1 MPESRAGTQRPSGRP
16 LAAGPAPSGG
26 GVGGTGGS
34 GPGGGAPAGLGALRV
49 RREPRQARSR
59 ARVAQI
65 LAAAD
70 AILSVEG
77 FEALTVRRIAQEA
90 GVPVGSIYQFF
101 PDKAAV
107 VDALAHGYIG
117 EFDAAIAALVASA
130 SSAPAAGAA
139 ATGAGAGDP
148 GEWSDPVGRLVDE
161 FAELYRSRPGYVA
174 LWSGRHLSPELARAD
189 EANNLAI
196 ATGVRR
202 ILVARGILADGPE
215 LERNAQVAVRVAD
228 ALLQFAFSSAADG
241 DEAVLRE
248 LKTLLRLYL
257 ADLAGR

>member
-1 MPESRAGTQRPSGRP
+1 MG
-16 LAAGPAPSGG
+16 AAVARDDQ
-26 GVGGTGGS
+26 
-34 GPGGGAPAGLGALRV
+34 ARV

-70 AILSVEG
+70 GILSLEG

-90 GVPVGSIYQFF
+90 SVPVGSIYQFF

-117 EFDAAIAALVASA
+117 EFDAAIARLVE
-130 SSAPAAGAA
+130 GAED
-139 ATGAGAGDP
+139 AGD
-148 GEWSDPVGRLVDE
+148 GDGWADPVGRLVDE
-161 FAELYRSRPGYVA
+161 FANLYRSRPGYVA

-189 EANNLAI
+189 ETNNLAI
-196 ATGVRR
+196 AAGVRR
-202 ILVARGILADGPE
+202 ILVARGILHDGPD

-228 ALLQFAFSSAADG
+228 ALLQFAFAGAAGG
-241 DEAVLRE
+241 DELILQE

-257 ADLAGR
+257 TDLAGR

>member
-1 MPESRAGTQRPSGRP
+1 MPEARARAQQPPGAAVRAGAAPVSG
-16 LAAGPAPSGG
+16 A
-26 GVGGTGGS
+26 
-34 GPGGGAPAGLGALRV
+34 RV
-49 RREPRQARSR
+49 RREPQQARSR

-117 EFDAAIAALVASA
+117 EFDAAIAGLVASA
-130 SSAPAAGAA
+130 EAAGTAAAAGSSAAEAAAAVDGAA
-139 ATGAGAGDP
+139 EGVADAGDV
-148 GEWSDPVGRLVDE
+148 GGWADPVGRLVDE
-161 FAELYRSRPGYVA
+161 FAGLYRSRPGYVA

-196 ATGVRR
+196 AQGVRR
-202 ILVARGILADGPE
+202 ILVARGILGDGTD

-228 ALLQFAFSSAADG
+228 ALLQFAFFSAPGG

-248 LKTLLRLYL
+248 LKVLLRLYL
-257 ADLAGR
+257 ADLAAR

>member
-1 MPESRAGTQRPSGRP
+1 VPEAGVADSDAVPGVV
-16 LAAGPAPSGG
+16 AAGS
-26 GVGGTGGS
+26 
-34 GPGGGAPAGLGALRV
+34 RV

-70 AILSVEG
+70 GILSVEG

-107 VDALAHGYIG
+107 IDALAHGYIG
-117 EFDAAIAALVASA
+117 EFDAAIAQLVA
-130 SSAPAAGAA
+130 GAQDPE
-139 ATGAGAGDP
+139 GAEG
-148 GEWSDPVGRLVDE
+148 WSDPVGRLVDE
-161 FAELYRSRPGYVA
+161 FAGLYRSHPGYVA

-196 ATGVRR
+196 AAGVRR
-202 ILVARGILADGPE
+202 ILVARGILRDGPD

-228 ALLQFAFSSAADG
+228 ALLQFAFASGQGG
-241 DEAVLRE
+241 DERVLGE

-257 ADLAGR
+257 ADLAAR

>member
-1 MPESRAGTQRPSGRP
+1 MPEAATTRGGV
-16 LAAGPAPSGG
+16 AAGAER
-26 GVGGTGGS
+26 
-34 GPGGGAPAGLGALRV
+34 APARV
-49 RREPRQARSR
+49 RREPQQARSR

-70 AILSVEG
+70 GILSVEG

-90 GVPVGSIYQFF
+90 AVPVGSIYQFF

-117 EFDAAIAALVASA
+117 EFDAAIAHLVE
-130 SSAPAAGAA
+130 GAR
-139 ATGAGAGDP
+139 DP
-148 GEWSDPVGRLVDE
+148 QAEQAWSDPVGRLVDE
-161 FAELYRSRPGYVA
+161 FAGLYRSRPGYVA

-196 ATGVRR
+196 AAGVRR
-202 ILVARGILADGPE
+202 ILVARGILRDDPD

-228 ALLQFAFSSAADG
+228 ALLQFAFASAQGG
-241 DEAVLRE
+241 DEAILTE

-257 ADLAGR
+257 KDLAAR

>member
-1 MPESRAGTQRPSGRP
+1 VD
-16 LAAGPAPSGG
+16 AAVAREPVEA
-26 GVGGTGGS
+26 
-34 GPGGGAPAGLGALRV
+34 RV

-70 AILSVEG
+70 GILSREG

-117 EFDAAIAALVASA
+117 EFDAAIARLVD
-130 SSAPAAGAA
+130 GAQD
-139 ATGAGAGDP
+139 AGD
-148 GEWSDPVGRLVDE
+148 GDGWADPVGRLVDE
-161 FAELYRSRPGYVA
+161 FADLYRSRPGYVA

-189 EANNLAI
+189 DANNLAI
-196 ATGVRR
+196 AAGVRR
-202 ILVARGILADGPE
+202 ILVARGILRDGPG
-215 LERNAQVAVRVAD
+215 LDRHAQVAVRVAD
-228 ALLQFAFSSAADG
+228 ALLQFAFASSAGG
-241 DEAVLRE
+241 DEPILDE
-248 LKTLLRLYL
+248 LKTMLRLYL
-257 ADLAGR
+257 TDLAAR

>member
-1 MPESRAGTQRPSGRP
+1 VPETSIVQRARYWENRSGSRSGARGWKAVVAVG
-16 LAAGPAPSGG
+16 AAVAQDR
-26 GVGGTGGS
+26 
-34 GPGGGAPAGLGALRV
+34 AARV

-70 AILSVEG
+70 GILSREG

-117 EFDAAIAALVASA
+117 EFDAAIARLVEGAQ
-130 SSAPAAGAA
+130 APHADDGWA
-139 ATGAGAGDP
+139 
-148 GEWSDPVGRLVDE
+148 DPVGRLVDE
-161 FAELYRSRPGYVA
+161 FADLYRSRPGYVA

-196 ATGVRR
+196 AQGVRR
-202 ILVARGILADGPE
+202 ILVARGVLRDGPD

-228 ALLQFAFSSAADG
+228 ALLQFAFAGAAGG
-241 DEAVLRE
+241 DERILAE

-257 ADLAGR
+257 RDLAER

>member
-1 MPESRAGTQRPSGRP
+1 MPEAGSRARTGRA
-16 LAAGPAPSGG
+16 AAGPSRGPKAAAVPEA
-26 GVGGTGGS
+26 VADDAQAGTGAAGKS
-34 GPGGGAPAGLGALRV
+34 GEPGGAAPGPGARV

-59 ARVAQI
+59 ARVVQI

-70 AILSVEG
+70 GILSVEG

-107 VDALAHGYIG
+107 VDALAHSYLS
-117 EFDAAIAALVASA
+117 EFDAAIAALVE
-130 SSAPAAGAA
+130 AAQDPGAA
-139 ATGAGAGDP
+139 EAG
-148 GEWSDPVGRLVDE
+148 WSDPVGRLVDE
-161 FAELYRSRPGYVA
+161 FAGLYRSRPGYVA

-196 ATGVRR
+196 AAGVRR
-202 ILVARGILADGPE
+202 ILVARGILRDGPD
-215 LERNAQVAVRVAD
+215 LERDVQVAVHVAD
-228 ALLQFAFSSAADG
+228 ALLQFAFASAAGG
-241 DEAVLRE
+241 DDLILAE

-257 ADLAGR
+257 ADLAAR